1 MGLGEYIGG
10 PGVRVTVLPTGADVE
25 MVFVCDG
32 LKNPPFGLCGGSA
45 GRGGG
50 SFVVGFDRR
59 RYFLPSTP
67 HFTLSP
73 GEAWVGVS
81 TGGGGYG
88 DPLDRSVDRVR
99 EDVRDGLYSRD
110 LAAEI
115 YGVVLSDEA
124 DPMIDEKETATRR
137 RLLQRQRDR
146 EPMPVVVPTR
156 PGASS
161 WTTDM
166 MRDGDVLIDDIANG
180 ARVTN

>member
-10 PGVRVTVLPTGADVE
+10 PGVHVAVRPTGADVE

-32 LKNPPFGLCGGSA
+32 LTNPPFGLCGGSP

-50 SFVVGFDRR
+50 SFVVDSAGR

-67 HFTLSP
+67 HFTLVP

-88 DPLDRSVDRVR
+88 DPLRRSVDRVR

-110 LAAEI
+110 LAAQI
-115 YGVVLSDEA
+115 YGVVLSDKA
-124 DPMIDEKETATRR
+124 NPAVDEKATATRR
-137 RLLQRQRDR
+137 GLLEQERARDGV
-146 EPMPVVVPTR
+146 PVVMPNQPR
-156 PGASS
+156 AST
-161 WTTDM
+161 WTSDV
-166 MRDGDVLIDDIANG
+166 MRDGDVLIDQIANA
-180 ARVTN
+180 ARVTI